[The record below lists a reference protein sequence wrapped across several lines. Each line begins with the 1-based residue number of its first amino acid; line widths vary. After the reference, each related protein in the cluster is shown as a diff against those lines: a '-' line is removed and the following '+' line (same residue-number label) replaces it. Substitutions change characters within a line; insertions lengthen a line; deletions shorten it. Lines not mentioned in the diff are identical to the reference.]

1 MGFLSPPS
9 APPAPAPLPPPPTR
23 DDPAV
28 EAQRKAV
35 ALAEKRRAGRRASIL
50 TSTGG
55 TTGLIQT
62 QEVAATPDTL
72 GS

>member
-1 MGFLSPPS
+1 MGFLSPP
-9 APPAPAPLPPPPTR
+9 APPALAPVPPVPTR

-28 EAQRKAV
+28 ETQRKAV
-35 ALAEKRRAGRRASIL
+35 VLAEKRRKGRRASVL